1 MFDFYKKSLTKKKQT
16 SSIGVEDY
24 LLKSITKKALI
35 ERLSEIRSR
44 DFFEALV
51 RGSMDTMEVYK
62 KAEKI
67 GMDIVAEAYN
77 ILICTMNCEE
87 DFSGQKEEYSEW
99 EAESLLL
106 LEGFFAGNPSA
117 TLFRSNAFS
126 YRVSL
131 QCRQRKTC
139 SIR

>member
-1 MFDFYKKSLTKKKQT
+1 MKP
-16 SSIGVEDY
+16 
-24 LLKSITKKALI
+24 ITKKALI

-77 ILICTMNCEE
+77 ILIFTMNCEE

-99 EAESLLL
+99 KAESLLL
-106 LEGFFAGNPSA
+106 LEEFFTGNPSA

-126 YRVSL
+126 YGVAL
-131 QCRQRKTC
+131 QCRQRKAC